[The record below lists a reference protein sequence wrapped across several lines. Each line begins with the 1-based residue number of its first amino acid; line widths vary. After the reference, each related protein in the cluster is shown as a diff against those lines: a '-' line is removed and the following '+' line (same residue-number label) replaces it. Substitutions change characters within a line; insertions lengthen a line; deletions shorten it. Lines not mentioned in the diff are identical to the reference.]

1 MQIFDENAH
10 RREVEIHIG
19 EVFEITLPE
28 NPTTGFRW
36 SFEANGKPFCSV
48 LDDHFEPTTQNLPGQ
63 GRHHHWHFKAAQVGS
78 GNVTL
83 VSRRSWQQTG
93 MSARRFTLRVHVV
106 A

>member
-10 RREVEIHIG
+10 EREVQIHVG

-36 SFEANGKPFCSV
+36 HFEASGESFCSL
-48 LDDHFEPTTQNLPGQ
+48 LDDHFEASPQNLPGQ
-63 GRHHHWHFKAAQVGS
+63 GGRHYWHFKAVQVGS
-78 GNVTL
+78 GDITL
-83 VSRRSWQQTG
+83 VYRRSWEQTG
-93 MSARRFTLRVHVV
+93 TPARKFTLRVHMV